1 MIEKKTLC
9 SYFSFWGVFVELCR
23 MKNSREAKIDQF
35 KEMYKNVF
43 LRGRG
48 KTCRDKTCDDLIK
61 YNALLHV
68 D

>member
-1 MIEKKTLC
+1 
-9 SYFSFWGVFVELCR
+9 